1 MSSCDE
7 TWDHIG
13 VRVNKLFGLQDQ
25 AVQIIMA
32 SDEVA
37 SVFAADELNPEKM
50 NCSLSYEVP
59 DETSFHTTIQIGW

>member
-1 MSSCDE
+1 
-7 TWDHIG
+7 
-13 VRVNKLFGLQDQ
+13 LQDQ

-59 DETSFHTTIQIGW
+59 DETSFHTTIQIG